1 MPHVHALPSPPPTRR
16 IASIGL
22 DLIERAIIVAL
33 FYGLAG
39 RLIANYA
46 ATRNFADLLALGS
59 EAMVVVLALIRR
71 TPQTITFRID
81 DWVLAL
87 GASCAS
93 LLLRPA
99 SVTPLGPNE
108 IGLALQAIGFAGALW
123 CKAALFRNFG
133 IAPAVR
139 GVAIKGPYAFLR
151 HPMYASYFISLV
163 GFLYAFPTLW
173 NAAILV
179 VWSIGQLL
187 RINAEERI
195 LKTDARYQGY
205 SECVRWRVIPG
216 LF

>member
-1 MPHVHALPSPPPTRR
+1 MPHVRAWAASPPTRR
-16 IASIGL
+16 IASISL
-22 DLIERAIIVAL
+22 DLIERVIIVAL

-46 ATRNFADLLALGS
+46 ATHNFANLPALGS
-59 EAMVVVLALIRR
+59 EAMVVVLALVRR
-71 TPQTITFRID
+71 SPQTITFRVD
-81 DWVLAL
+81 DWTLAL

-99 SVTPLGPNE
+99 NVTALGPHE
-108 IGLALQAIGFAGALW
+108 IGWTLQAVGFAGALW

-139 GVAIKGPYAFLR
+139 GVAVRGPYAFLR
-151 HPMYASYFISLV
+151 HPMYASYFISLT

-173 NAAILV
+173 NAAVLV
-179 VWSIGQLL
+179 VWSIGQVL
-187 RINAEERI
+187 RIIAEERI
-195 LKTDARYQGY
+195 LTTDARYQAY
-205 SECVRWRVIPG
+205 SIGVRWRVIPG